1 MREFVRI
8 AAKRIATFAGVKFS
22 HADLSEAQQCVEME
36 GGRFNIVW
44 GVDQVRV
51 VLVTRFIA
59 QVYFHPLVETV
70 SIGVCE

>member
-36 GGRFNIVW
+36 GGRFNILW

-51 VLVTRFIA
+51 ALVTHLSPKYIFIHLWKQSA
-59 QVYFHPLVETV
+59 
-70 SIGVCE
+70 

>member
-36 GGRFNIVW
+36 EGRFNIVW

-51 VLVTRFIA
+51 ALVTHLSPKYIFI
-59 QVYFHPLVETV
+59 
-70 SIGVCE
+70 